1 MAAQKNDPKE
11 LKFRGVYLGDLKS
24 IKALYLG
31 NESTK
36 NQMICENELNE
47 QFGIP
52 LNVVEWNKR
61 IIAYSFVNVD
71 AQTKPRIQLR
81 IAEEFSAM
89 NIAAQLTDFTIR
101 SHEGVYGLNGGDAFS
116 DTKSVQNS
124 IRSFVDWMNQCN

>member
-11 LKFRGVYLGDLKS
+11 LKFRGVYLTDLKS
-24 IKALYLG
+24 IKALYFG
-31 NESTK
+31 NENIE
-36 NQMICENELNE
+36 NQAISEKELNE

-52 LNVVEWNKR
+52 LNVAEWNKR

-89 NIAAQLTDFTIR
+89 NIADQLTDFTIR

>member
-11 LKFRGVYLGDLKS
+11 LKFRGVYLADLKS
-24 IKALYLG
+24 IKAIYFG

-81 IAEEFSAM
+81 IADEFSAM
-89 NIAAQLTDFTIR
+89 NIAAQLTDFTIK
-101 SHEGVYGLNGGDAFS
+101 SHKGVYGINGGDAFS
-116 DTKSVQNS
+116 DTKSMQNS